1 MKQEERREQT
11 IRLLLEATKSL
22 VREKG
27 CSSLTLKDIMERSE
41 LSKGAI
47 FHYVK
52 SKDELFA
59 WVLLER
65 LEETNNRFMSEVGRK
80 GGEFEGPMGSIAG
93 SLNSLEESDDVTNK
107 VFVYLLGKEEEP
119 AVAEALNQFYERSVQ
134 LSRSWITAG
143 QQRGVIPAAIDADR
157 TAELF
162 VLISLGLRVRSSFSI
177 VNSQFT
183 AAQFVQLI
191 TGMLKP
197 TT

>member
-1 MKQEERREQT
+1 M
-11 IRLLLEATKSL
+11 LEATKSL